1 MTTNHDYNSQNQELL
16 VSLGI
21 DRPLL
26 EPREKPKKEKPVVKK
41 RKLQESTIDGED
53 LSLAKVQRVKAS
65 DSAPESGV
73 RRSSRN
79 VAKVVDYK
87 KEIIK
92 GSPAPVAYSS
102 GVKTSENTGPM
113 GREDGPRKYDPYVCL
128 ISANF
133 CLMLSM

>member
-1 MTTNHDYNSQNQELL
+1 MTTNHEYNSQNQELL

-21 DRPLL
+21 DKPLL
-26 EPREKPKKEKPVVKK
+26 EPREKPRKEKPVVKK
-41 RKLQESTIDGED
+41 RKLPEATIDGE
-53 LSLAKVQRVKAS
+53 SLPPTKAQRVKAS

-87 KEIIK
+87 KEIIR
-92 GSPAPVAYSS
+92 GSPLPVAYSS
-102 GVKTSENTGPM
+102 GVKTSENKGPM

-133 CLMLSM
+133 CLISLM